1 MKAVRKRSIIS
12 IVALPLYFLCAISS
26 VEAVDATL
34 KKIKVGYPSAS
45 ASFYPLFVTKEAG
58 LFEKYGLS
66 AEMIFVQG
74 VALIQVHVAGQL
86 DLAVVSGLV
95 SLQSSVGGSDLIL
108 LASSIDNHLM
118 KIMAHPGISGP
129 SDLKG
134 KSIGISRFGS
144 LTDLVARPVLAGWGL
159 DPKKDVTFI
168 QIGGQGDIARAVSLK
183 KVDAGV
189 LSFPTSLFAEKMG
202 LKTLYDLADS
212 GIEIATT
219 TGVVSREYAKANRET
234 VLRFMKAYVEGTH
247 RLLTDREMGIKA
259 LKRYGGI
266 QDPELLAKT
275 YDLFTTKYIKKV
287 PTITLKGVENAL
299 SLVAE
304 TNPKA
309 KSRRP
314 AEFVDTSFM
323 EELERTGF
331 IKSIWR

>member
-1 MKAVRKRSIIS
+1 MV
-12 IVALPLYFLCAISS
+12 LMLLYLLSAGT
-26 VEAVDATL
+26 VVQAGEATL
-34 KKIKVGYPSAS
+34 KKIRVGYPSAS

-74 VALIQVHVAGQL
+74 VQLIQVHVAGQL

-95 SLQSSVGGSDLIL
+95 TLQAAVSGADLTL

-118 KIMAHPGISGP
+118 KIMAHPGISAP

-134 KSIGISRFGS
+134 KTLGISRFGS

-168 QIGGQGDIARAVSLK
+168 QIGGQGDIARAISLK

-212 GIEIATT
+212 GIEISTT
-219 TGVVSREYAKANRET
+219 TVAVNREYSRNNRDV
-234 VLRFMKAYVEGTH
+234 VLRFLKAYIEGTH

-259 LKRYGGI
+259 LRRYGGI
-266 QDPELLAKT
+266 QDQELLAIT
-275 YDLFTTKYIKKV
+275 YDLFTSKYIKKV
-287 PTITLKGVENAL
+287 PNITLKGVENAL
-299 SLVAE
+299 KLVAE
-304 TNPKA
+304 TNLKA
-309 KSRRP
+309 KSRKP
-314 AEFVDTSFM
+314 GEFIDTTFM

-331 IKSIWR
+331 IKTIWP

>member
-1 MKAVRKRSIIS
+1 MKAHKQPSF
-12 IVALPLYFLCAISS
+12 ALIGLLFLCLVTLASAARGAE
-26 VEAVDATL
+26 VAL
-34 KKIKVGYPSAS
+34 KKIRVGYPSAS

-134 KSIGISRFGS
+134 KTIGISRFGS

-202 LKTLYDLADS
+202 LKTLYDLAES

-219 TGVVSREYAKANRET
+219 TVVVSREYAKANRET